1 MKSNKNILYT
11 IIKKKQKKQQTVL
24 YFINNQRKCYSYY
37 SKPVNEDLLNKL

>member
-11 IIKKKQKKQQTVL
+11 IILKNNKKNVL
-24 YFINNQRKCYSYY
+24 YFISNQRKCYSYY

>member
-11 IIKKKQKKQQTVL
+11 IIKKNIKKNVL

-37 SKPVNEDLLNKL
+37 SKPVYEDLLNKL

>member
-11 IIKKKQKKQQTVL
+11 IIKKKKKVL